1 MLAPASLFSL
11 PPLLKYNK
19 NIKKKKK
26 KDEEKEDII
35 NNMMMILI

>member
-26 KDEEKEDII
+26 DEEKEEEEDSM
-35 NNMMMILI
+35 MMMILI

>member
-26 KDEEKEDII
+26 DEEKEEED
-35 NNMMMILI
+35 NMMMMILI